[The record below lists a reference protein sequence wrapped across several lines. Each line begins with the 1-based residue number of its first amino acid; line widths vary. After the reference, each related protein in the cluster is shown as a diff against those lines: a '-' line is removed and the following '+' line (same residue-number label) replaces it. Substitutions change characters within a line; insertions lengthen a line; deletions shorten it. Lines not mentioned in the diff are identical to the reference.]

1 VLSRSWSAEPVARGS
16 LPLVLAAAGTAMFLV
31 DLDFFALNLSIPRMA
46 EDLGVSATD
55 MQWVVSGYMLALA
68 AFMIPGGRL
77 GDVLGRRRMLIVG
90 LTVFGA
96 AAVLCGTA
104 ASAEVL
110 IGFRIVQGIGAAILF
125 PICIAVVT
133 NAFPPE
139 RRKRAI
145 GNLYG
150 VGALATAIGP
160 FVGGAVTSE
169 LGWRWVLLIQV
180 PIAALAIVLA
190 LVGIRESRD
199 ETVPRHIDLP
209 GLLMV
214 AAGIGTVTFAI
225 DRGETWGWDS
235 LATIGAI
242 AGGVAL
248 LIAFVL
254 LEARVRWPLVD
265 LSLFRNPP
273 YVVVT
278 LAGMVANTCFVVT
291 LFAATLYL
299 QDVEGHS
306 PITAG
311 VIFLAAS
318 TTVAIAGPLS
328 GWLGERLDIPRVMGV
343 AIVAGAVGLFA
354 LSADAALGVYL
365 PALAVFGFGY
375 GLCWSMSSVGT
386 QTVVPIQQAG
396 EASGV
401 TLTIVVGI
409 AGLCVAVV
417 AALIEVIGGGTG
429 GEGDAIESILRYVA
443 IGSAIIGLGLALSG
457 RAITRAA
464 EHR

>member
-1 VLSRSWSAEPVARGS
+1 
-16 LPLVLAAAGTAMFLV
+16 MFLV